1 MLSGVR
7 TIANATGRTN
17 YGAMGEGD
25 ADGRDSKSD
34 FSADAQ
40 QPCANLKPLKRGQH
54 RDNS

>member
-1 MLSGVR
+1 MRSGVR
-7 TIANATGRTN
+7 TIANTTGRTN

-25 ADGRDSKSD
+25 ADGRDAKSD